1 LRLPGLV
8 AQVLQTPLPRAEF
21 LLLKGDDLTLLAD
34 FIEHRAQFVQPAGLR
49 LGALLKLLD
58 PRLRL
63 RELLEGQVKVGLA
76 ALKRLKLADQP
87 ARLLVGLSV
96 IAQFGKLLLQRCEF
110 RPRLKRVSLPREHVF
125 NLGEAGFHTS
135 KLVLRFIRLPELLLE
150 FSDVRA
156 KRR

>member
-1 LRLPGLV
+1 LRLDLGDGRLDDHCRDAILAERIPELLVNTLLVGQIVKLLDYLFAALALGGDGVQPLLRRAELTLRLPGLV

-63 RELLEGQVKVGLA
+63 RELLEGQVKV
-76 ALKRLKLADQP
+76 
-87 ARLLVGLSV
+87 
-96 IAQFGKLLLQRCEF
+96 
-110 RPRLKRVSLPREHVF
+110 
-125 NLGEAGFHTS
+125 
-135 KLVLRFIRLPELLLE
+135 
-150 FSDVRA
+150 
-156 KRR
+156 